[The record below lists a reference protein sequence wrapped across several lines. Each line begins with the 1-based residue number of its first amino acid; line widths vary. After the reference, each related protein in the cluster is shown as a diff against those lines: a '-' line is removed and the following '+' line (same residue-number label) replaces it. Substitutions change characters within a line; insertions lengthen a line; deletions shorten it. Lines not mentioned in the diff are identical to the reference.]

1 MQTAFL
7 FDMDGTMLNNMQFH
21 LMAWEKA
28 IAEAGSDLKGEA
40 LFKQLYGK
48 NSEVIER
55 IFGKGK
61 FSKEEMEKMAAK
73 KDAYYRE
80 FYKPHIKLLPGLKE
94 FLIEAKRQGILLAI
108 ATSAIM

>member
-28 IAEAGSDLKGEA
+28 ISEAGSNLKGEA

-48 NSEVIER
+48 NSEVIQR
-55 IFGKGK
+55 IFGKDK
-61 FSKEEMEKMAAK
+61 FSKEEIEQLAKK

-80 FYKPHIKLLPGLKE
+80 MYKPHLKLLPGLKE
-94 FLIEAKRQGILLAI
+94 FLQEAKNQGI
-108 ATSAIM
+108 